1 VDPQDS
7 IRCFVPTPLR
17 PFPLQEDPAI
27 SKATI
32 QIVEDSPEISQVLAD
47 AFRFADFAVLQ
58 AYTAVEAL
66 QFAAERQP
74 GLIFME
80 IRLPDLDGLSVAQTL
95 KQDPATRHIPIVAMT
110 AYEVSGKQ
118 ARLIGQLCV
127 GHCQK
132 PFSSRDAINLA
143 TAILKLPGEP
153 PTRPQRP
160 PPTRIEDR

>member
-1 VDPQDS
+1 M
-7 IRCFVPTPLR
+7 
-17 PFPLQEDPAI
+17 

-32 QIVEDSPEISQVLAD
+32 LIVEDSPDISQVLAD

-66 QFAAERQP
+66 QLAAERQP
-74 GLIFME
+74 GLIFMD
-80 IRLPDLDGLSVAQTL
+80 IQLPDLDGLSVAQIL

-110 AYEVSGKQ
+110 AYDVAGNQ
-118 ARLIGQLCV
+118 ARLIGQICV

-132 PFSSRDAINLA
+132 PFSPRDAINLA

-153 PTRPQRP
+153 PTKPQRP
-160 PPTRIEDR
+160 PPTRLQKR

>member
-1 VDPQDS
+1 M
-7 IRCFVPTPLR
+7 
-17 PFPLQEDPAI
+17 

-32 QIVEDSPEISQVLAD
+32 LIVEDSPDISQVLAD

-58 AYTAVEAL
+58 ANTAVEAL
-66 QFAAERQP
+66 QLTADRQP
-74 GLIFME
+74 GLIFMN
-80 IRLPDLDGLSVAQTL
+80 IQLPDLDGLSVAQTL

-110 AYEVSGKQ
+110 AYDVAGNQ

-132 PFSSRDAINLA
+132 PFSPRDAINLA

-153 PTRPQRP
+153 PTKPQRP
-160 PPTRIEDR
+160 PPTRPQKR

>member
-1 VDPQDS
+1 M
-7 IRCFVPTPLR
+7 
-17 PFPLQEDPAI
+17 

-32 QIVEDSPEISQVLAD
+32 LIVEDSSDISQVLAD

-66 QFAAERQP
+66 QLVTERQP
-74 GLIFME
+74 GLIFMD
-80 IRLPDLDGLSVAQTL
+80 IQLPDLDGLSVAQTL
-95 KQDPATRHIPIVAMT
+95 KGDPATRHIPIVAMT
-110 AYEVSGKQ
+110 AYDVAGNQ

-132 PFSSRDAINLA
+132 PFSPRDAINLA

-153 PTRPQRP
+153 TTRPQRP
-160 PPTRIEDR
+160 PPTRPQTR